1 MTEKDQ
7 SLYCTECEKYVY
19 FNTKKEKSGN
29 LIIVCDH
36 CGHQHC
42 RRVVDGVVTSDR
54 WDSRDS
60 RVNKKY
66 GVETN
71 GS

>member
-1 MTEKDQ
+1 MTDQ
-7 SLYCTECEKYVY
+7 SLYCHHCDNYVY
-19 FNTKKEKSGN
+19 FNTKKEKTGN

-54 WDSRDS
+54 WDSRS
-60 RVNKKY
+60 GKVSKRF
-66 GVETN
+66 GVQRN
-71 GS
+71 AS